1 MKKFNYQTCLRMSET
16 LKDEMTKICDQ
27 NAINES
33 DFMRHAI
40 KESILSHSRESDDG
54 MNRLRYA

>member
-40 KESILSHSRESDDG
+40 KESILNHSRDG
-54 MNRLRYA
+54 NNALNRLRFA

>member
-40 KESILSHSRESDDG
+40 KESILNYSKESENG
-54 MNRLRYA
+54 FNQLRYA